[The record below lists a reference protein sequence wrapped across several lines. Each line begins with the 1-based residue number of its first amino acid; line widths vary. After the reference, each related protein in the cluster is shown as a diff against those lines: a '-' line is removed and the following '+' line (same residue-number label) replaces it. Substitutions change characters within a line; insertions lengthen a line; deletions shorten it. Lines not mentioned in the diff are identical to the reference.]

1 MDALFNL
8 PPSPRC
14 CPWVPSAPCPL
25 PALSSSVLWD
35 QAVRLLPLH
44 AGGLWGSTPSS
55 LPPWDHRDG
64 GRVVP
69 TLCWPWGCPSLISDC
84 VIRECLIF
92 LLALRGPFPGFNPG
106 RGPTLFSRLQGW
118 CSFCRAVSCL
128 PSRGCLAGME
138 MGANKFGKKKK
149 TTFWSWCICARGGWA
164 PKQLWVLFVL
174 ISQPHPLSWRPPIPY
189 PGGPPSFI
197 PMSLAHRP
205 LLPHGFEG
213 DSPELLVPTPSPHP
227 GRSRRSPWQ
236 RSPDP
241 RG

>member
-1 MDALFNL
+1 MAALFNL

-128 PSRGCLAGME
+128 PSHGCLAGME

-149 TTFWSWCICARGGWA
+149 NNVLELVHLCSGWVGSKAALGALCPHFPA
-164 PKQLWVLFVL
+164 PSL
-174 ISQPHPLSWRPPIPY
+174 ILAAPHPLSWRPPVLY
-189 PGGPPSFI
+189 PHVFGSPPSAA
-197 PMSLAHRP
+197 PRLR
-205 LLPHGFEG
+205 
-213 DSPELLVPTPSPHP
+213 
-227 GRSRRSPWQ
+227 GRQP
-236 RSPDP
+236 
-241 RG
+241 